1 MEFTAKQIAEYL
13 GGHVEGDENAKVT
26 TFCKIENG
34 KPGAITFLAN
44 PKYTH
49 YIYDTKASVVLMN
62 EDVQLERPVS
72 STLIRVPNAY
82 ASVAELLRLYDSL
95 KPKKQGIDS
104 LAFVSQ
110 SSHLG
115 ESCYVGAF
123 AYIGE
128 HAEIGNRCLIYP
140 HAYIGDGVKIGDD
153 CIIYPNVSI
162 YYGCQLGNRVT
173 IHSGSVI
180 GADGF
185 GFVPEQ
191 DGYKKTPQL
200 GIVKIEDDVEI
211 GANSCV
217 DRSTMEA
224 TVVHKGVKL
233 DNLVQIAHNTE
244 IGEHT
249 VMSAQ
254 VGVAGS
260 TKVGSW
266 CMFGGQVGV
275 SGHITIGNRVL
286 LGAQSGVPGSLGDNK
301 KLIGT
306 PPMEMTP
313 YFKSQAL
320 FRRLPELYAQIG
332 ELQKEIEEL
341 KQNH

>member
-95 KPKKQGIDS
+95 KPKKQGIDT

-211 GANSCV
+211 GANTCV
-217 DRSTMEA
+217 DRAVMGST
-224 TVVHKGVKL
+224 VIGVNSKL
-233 DNLVQIAHNTE
+233 DNLVQVGHNVRT
-244 IGEHT
+244 GRSN
-249 VMSAQ
+249 VMCAQ

-260 TKVGSW
+260 TEIGSGNI
-266 CMFGGQVGV
+266 FAGQVGV
-275 SGHITIGNRVL
+275 AGHITVGDRCVF
-286 LGAQSGVPGSLGDNK
+286 GAQSGVAGSVK
-301 KLIGT
+301 KQGT
-306 PPMEMTP
+306 YMGSPAIDAMLWRRASAS
-313 YFKSQAL
+313 FKH
-320 FRRLPELYAQIG
+320 LPEIMRITYR
-332 ELQKEIEEL
+332 K
-341 KQNH
+341 